1 MFNNYRTAVS
11 KFLFLWLLIN
21 SGLIQPLMADTTVLI
36 TGANRGIGLDFVRQ
50 YAERGYTVIA
60 TARKPEK
67 AKALQ
72 AMAVSN
78 EKIII
83 EPLDVTDLEAI
94 DGLAKKY
101 QGQPIDILLNNAG
114 VTGNPQKTQQFGQ
127 IDYDAFDRVFHVNVV
142 GPLKMTE
149 AFIEHVAASDMK
161 KIISVSS
168 SMGSI
173 QKSFG
178 GAYFYRASK
187 SALNMVMR
195 SLARD
200 TSLKF
205 KKRGIIIGLVNPG
218 PTDTDMMKAL
228 KERGAKLRD
237 SSVATA
243 DMIRNI
249 DDLTIKTSGSF
260 LQYDGS
266 VIPW

>member
-1 MFNNYRTAVS
+1 
-11 KFLFLWLLIN
+11 
-21 SGLIQPLMADTTVLI
+21 
-36 TGANRGIGLDFVRQ
+36 
-50 YAERGYTVIA
+50 
-60 TARKPEK
+60 
-67 AKALQ
+67 
-72 AMAVSN
+72 
-78 EKIII
+78 
-83 EPLDVTDLEAI
+83 
-94 DGLAKKY
+94 
-101 QGQPIDILLNNAG
+101 
-114 VTGNPQKTQQFGQ
+114 
-127 IDYDAFDRVFHVNVV
+127 V

-178 GAYFYRASK
+178 GAYFYSASK